1 MSPYLMEFACLIV
14 NFLARFMDGDLLT
27 MEEQAKMAQSTSN
40 SAIKSLCAKF
50 AEECIFSANL

>member
-1 MSPYLMEFACLIV
+1 MEFACLIV

-27 MEEQAKMAQSTSN
+27 MEEQAKMAQSTST
-40 SAIKSLCAKF
+40 SAIKSLSAEF